1 MGKAGR
7 AAAERAGQ
15 SGLPSHSTAGELGE
29 RSWAGCPSSIP
40 ISIVGNRGRIGQT

>member
-15 SGLPSHSTAGELGE
+15 SGLPSHSTAGERDELGE

-40 ISIVGNRGRIGQT
+40 ISTW